1 MIPDWKLERFLTGD
15 LPDEEMNMLRE
26 LEATDVVFAN
36 RVKMLREDNKAIL
49 NKLPFETL
57 AGKLA
62 GIADATENASV
73 ANSIGS
79 ANVAENADVLGTA
92 NVADT
97 AGTANV
103 ANSDETLNVAGRA
116 NAARIAPHFTLMKF
130 AAAAMFIFAVALV
143 AFMVQR
149 ETVVAGENA
158 AGNGDDMAAVN
169 GSQITQVAFAET
181 QSDTRI
187 KGLDARMEVWKK
199 TDAGIVQLQDLDEV
213 HEGDEIQLRYA
224 VPEKCFGLLFSMDGN
239 GALTLHMGDGVKA
252 VELAPGKMNS
262 LPFAYKLDDAPYFEK
277 FFFVTSPKE
286 FAVEEND
293 IDKLLKRSDVKV
305 IGFTLKKAGK

>member
-26 LEATDVVFAN
+26 LEATDVVFAS

-62 GIADATENASV
+62 GIADS
-73 ANSIGS
+73 
-79 ANVAENADVLGTA
+79 AENADA
-92 NVADT
+92 

-103 ANSDETLNVAGRA
+103 AGCA
-116 NAARIAPHFTLMKF
+116 NAAKNVLSFGFVKF
-130 AAAAMFIFAVALV
+130 AAAAVLVLAVALV
-143 AFMVQR
+143 AFMAQR
-149 ETVVAGENA
+149 ETIVAGGNA
-158 AGNGDDMAAVN
+158 AGNGDDVAAVN

-199 TDAGIVQLQDLDEV
+199 TDAGIVQSQDLDEV
-213 HEGDEIQLRYA
+213 REGDEIQLRYA

-252 VELAPGKMNS
+252 IELTPGKMNS

-286 FAVEEND
+286 FAVE
-293 IDKLLKRSDVKV
+293 
-305 IGFTLKKAGK
+305 

>member
-15 LPDEEMNMLRE
+15 LPEEEMNKLRE
-26 LEATDVVFAN
+26 LEANDAVFAN

-49 NKLPFETL
+49 SKLPFETL
-57 AGKLA
+57 A
-62 GIADATENASV
+62 
-73 ANSIGS
+73 AN
-79 ANVAENADVLGTA
+79 LGTGA
-92 NVADT
+92 AK
-97 AGTANV
+97 
-103 ANSDETLNVAGRA
+103 
-116 NAARIAPHFTLMKF
+116 NAVRFTLVKF
-130 AAAAMFIFAVALV
+130 AAAAMFVFAVALT
-143 AFMVQR
+143 AFFAQR
-149 ETVVAGENA
+149 ETSVMNERVGSDVAN
-158 AGNGDDMAAVN
+158 VN
-169 GSQITQVAFAET
+169 GSQNTQVALAENE
-181 QSDTRI
+181 SDTRI

-199 TDAGIVQLQDLDEV
+199 TPAGIVQLNDLDSV
-213 HEGDEIQLRYA
+213 GEGDEIQLRYA

-293 IDKLLKRSDVKV
+293 VDKLLKRSDVKV

>member
-62 GIADATENASV
+62 GIADA
-73 ANSIGS
+73 
-79 ANVAENADVLGTA
+79 AENADAAGTA
-92 NVADT
+92 NVADS
-97 AGTANV
+97 A
-103 ANSDETLNVAGRA
+103 EHA
-116 NAARIAPHFTLMKF
+116 NAAKNVLTISFVKF
-130 AAAAMFIFAVALV
+130 AAAAVLVLAVALI
-143 AFMVQR
+143 AFMAQR
-149 ETVVAGENA
+149 ETVVTGGNA
-158 AGNGDDMAAVN
+158 DGKGNDMAAVN
-169 GSQITQVAFAET
+169 GTQNTQVAFAEP

-213 HEGDEIQLRYA
+213 REGDEIQLRYA
-224 VPEKCFGLLFSMDGN
+224 VPKKCFGLLFSMDGN

-252 VELAPGKMNS
+252 VELTPGKMNS

-293 IDKLLKRSDVKV
+293 VDKLLKRSDVKV

>member
-15 LPDEEMNMLRE
+15 LPEEEMNKLRE
-26 LEATDVVFAN
+26 LEANDAMFAS

-57 AGKLA
+57 AAKIDAVDA
-62 GIADATENASV
+62 GTVTETAVAANLGSAKENAGN
-73 ANSIGS
+73 AEKNAPRFSI
-79 ANVAENADVLGTA
+79 
-92 NVADT
+92 
-97 AGTANV
+97 
-103 ANSDETLNVAGRA
+103 
-116 NAARIAPHFTLMKF
+116 MKF
-130 AAAAMFIFAVALV
+130 AAAAVFVLAVALV
-143 AFMVQR
+143 AFMAQR
-149 ETVVAGENA
+149 ETSVMNERVGS
-158 AGNGDDMAAVN
+158 DIAAVGGPQN
-169 GSQITQVAFAET
+169 TQVALAET

-187 KGLDARMEVWKK
+187 KGMDARMEVWKK
-199 TDAGIVQLQDLDEV
+199 TPAGIVQLNDLDSV
-213 HEGDEIQLRYA
+213 GEGDEIQLRYS

-239 GALTLHMGDGVKA
+239 GALTLHMGNGEKA

-286 FAVEEND
+286 FTVEESD
-293 IDKLLKRSDVKV
+293 VDKLLKRSDVKV

>member
-15 LPDEEMNMLRE
+15 LPEEEMNKLRE
-26 LEATDVVFAN
+26 LEANDAVFAN

-49 NKLPFETL
+49 SKLPFETL
-57 AGKLA
+57 A
-62 GIADATENASV
+62 
-73 ANSIGS
+73 AN
-79 ANVAENADVLGTA
+79 LGTDA
-92 NVADT
+92 
-97 AGTANV
+97 AG
-103 ANSDETLNVAGRA
+103 
-116 NAARIAPHFTLMKF
+116 NAAKNAPRFTLVKF
-130 AAAAMFIFAVALV
+130 AAAAMFVFAVALV
-143 AFMVQR
+143 AFFAQS
-149 ETVVAGENA
+149 ETSVMNERVGSDVAN
-158 AGNGDDMAAVN
+158 VN
-169 GSQITQVAFAET
+169 GSQNTQVALAENE
-181 QSDTRI
+181 SDTRI

-199 TDAGIVQLQDLDEV
+199 TSAGIVQLNDLDSV
-213 HEGDEIQLRYA
+213 GEGDEIQLRYA

-293 IDKLLKRSDVKV
+293 VDKLLKRSDVKV

>member
-15 LPDEEMNMLRE
+15 LPEEEMNKLRE
-26 LEATDVVFAN
+26 LEANDAVFAN

-49 NKLPFETL
+49 SKLPFETL
-57 AGKLA
+57 A
-62 GIADATENASV
+62 
-73 ANSIGS
+73 AN
-79 ANVAENADVLGTA
+79 LGT
-92 NVADT
+92 VTET
-97 AGTANV
+97 AGTA
-103 ANSDETLNVAGRA
+103 AK
-116 NAARIAPHFTLMKF
+116 NAPRFTLVKF
-130 AAAAMFIFAVALV
+130 AAAAMFVFAVALV
-143 AFMVQR
+143 AFFAQS
-149 ETVVAGENA
+149 ETSVMNERVGSDVAN
-158 AGNGDDMAAVN
+158 VN
-169 GSQITQVAFAET
+169 GSQNTQVALAENE
-181 QSDTRI
+181 SDTRI

-199 TDAGIVQLQDLDEV
+199 TSAGIVQLNDLDSV
-213 HEGDEIQLRYA
+213 GEGDEIQLRYA

-252 VELAPGKMNS
+252 IELEPGKMNS

-293 IDKLLKRSDVKV
+293 VDKLLKRSDVKV

>member
-15 LPDEEMNMLRE
+15 LPEEEMNKLRE
-26 LEATDVVFAN
+26 LEAQDAVFAN

-49 NKLPFETL
+49 SKLPFETL
-57 AGKLA
+57 A
-62 GIADATENASV
+62 
-73 ANSIGS
+73 AN
-79 ANVAENADVLGTA
+79 LGT
-92 NVADT
+92 VTET
-97 AGTANV
+97 AGTA
-103 ANSDETLNVAGRA
+103 AK
-116 NAARIAPHFTLMKF
+116 NAPRFTLVKF
-130 AAAAMFIFAVALV
+130 AAVAMFVFAVALV
-143 AFMVQR
+143 AFFAQR
-149 ETVVAGENA
+149 ETSVMNERVGSDVAN
-158 AGNGDDMAAVN
+158 VN
-169 GSQITQVAFAET
+169 GSQNTQVALAENE
-181 QSDTRI
+181 SDTRI

-199 TDAGIVQLQDLDEV
+199 TPAGIVQLNDLDSV
-213 HEGDEIQLRYA
+213 GEGDEIQLRYA

-293 IDKLLKRSDVKV
+293 VDKLLKKSDVKV
-305 IGFTLKKAGK
+305 IGFTLKKVGK

>member
-57 AGKLA
+57 AWKLA
-62 GIADATENASV
+62 GIADA
-73 ANSIGS
+73 
-79 ANVAENADVLGTA
+79 AENADA
-92 NVADT
+92 
-97 AGTANV
+97 AGTANI
-103 ANSDETLNVAGRA
+103 ANSAEHA
-116 NAARIAPHFTLMKF
+116 NAARIAPRFTLMKF

-149 ETVVAGENA
+149 ETVVTGGNA
-158 AGNGDDMAAVN
+158 DGNGDDVAAVN
-169 GSQITQVAFAET
+169 SSQITQVAFAET

-213 HEGDEIQLRYA
+213 REGDEIQLRYA

-252 VELAPGKMNS
+252 IELTPGKMNS

-293 IDKLLKRSDVKV
+293 VDKLLKRSDVKV

>member
-15 LPDEEMNMLRE
+15 LPEEEMNKLRE
-26 LEATDVVFAN
+26 LEANDAVFAN

-49 NKLPFETL
+49 SKLPFETL
-57 AGKLA
+57 A
-62 GIADATENASV
+62 
-73 ANSIGS
+73 AN
-79 ANVAENADVLGTA
+79 LGTDA
-92 NVADT
+92 
-97 AGTANV
+97 AG
-103 ANSDETLNVAGRA
+103 
-116 NAARIAPHFTLMKF
+116 NAAKNAAKNAVRFTLVKF
-130 AAAAMFIFAVALV
+130 AAAAMFVFAVALV
-143 AFMVQR
+143 AFFAQS
-149 ETVVAGENA
+149 ETSVMNERVGSDVAN
-158 AGNGDDMAAVN
+158 VN
-169 GSQITQVAFAET
+169 GSQNTQVALAENE
-181 QSDTRI
+181 SDTRI

-199 TDAGIVQLQDLDEV
+199 TSAGIVQLNDLDSV
-213 HEGDEIQLRYA
+213 GEGDEIQLRYA

-252 VELAPGKMNS
+252 IELAPGKMNS

-293 IDKLLKRSDVKV
+293 VDKLLKRSDVKV

>member
-15 LPDEEMNMLRE
+15 LPEEEMNKLRE
-26 LEATDVVFAN
+26 LEANDAMFAS

-57 AGKLA
+57 AER
-62 GIADATENASV
+62 IADATDAAEEGR
-73 ANSIGS
+73 AN
-79 ANVAENADVLGTA
+79 LGT
-92 NVADT
+92 VTET
-97 AGTANV
+97 AGTA
-103 ANSDETLNVAGRA
+103 AK
-116 NAARIAPHFTLMKF
+116 NAPRFTLVKF
-130 AAAAMFIFAVALV
+130 AAAAMFVFAVALV
-143 AFMVQR
+143 AFFAQS
-149 ETVVAGENA
+149 ETSVMNERVGSDVAN
-158 AGNGDDMAAVN
+158 VN
-169 GSQITQVAFAET
+169 GLQGTQVALADT

-199 TDAGIVQLQDLDEV
+199 TSAGIVQLNDLDSV
-213 HEGDEIQLRYA
+213 GEGDEIQLRYA

-252 VELAPGKMNS
+252 IELAPGKMNS

-293 IDKLLKRSDVKV
+293 VDKLLKRSDVKV
-305 IGFTLKKAGK
+305 IGFTLKKVGK

>member
-15 LPDEEMNMLRE
+15 LPDEEMNKLRE
-26 LEATDVVFAN
+26 LEANDAVFAN

-49 NKLPFETL
+49 SKLPFETL
-57 AGKLA
+57 A
-62 GIADATENASV
+62 
-73 ANSIGS
+73 AN
-79 ANVAENADVLGTA
+79 LGTDA
-92 NVADT
+92 A
-97 AGTANV
+97 
-103 ANSDETLNVAGRA
+103 EEGRA
-116 NAARIAPHFTLMKF
+116 NLGTGAAGNAAKIAAKNAVRFTLVKF
-130 AAAAMFIFAVALV
+130 AAAAMFVFAVALV
-143 AFMVQR
+143 AFFAQR
-149 ETVVAGENA
+149 ETSVMNERVG
-158 AGNGDDMAAVN
+158 GDVAAVN
-169 GSQITQVAFAET
+169 GSQNTQVALAET

-199 TDAGIVQLQDLDEV
+199 TSAGIVQLNDLDSV
-213 HEGDEIQLRYA
+213 GEGDEIQLRYA

-252 VELAPGKMNS
+252 IELAPGKMNS

-293 IDKLLKRSDVKV
+293 VDKLLKRSDVKV

>member
-15 LPDEEMNMLRE
+15 LPDGEMREIRE
-26 LEATDVVFAN
+26 LEASDEVLAQ
-36 RVKMLREDNKAIL
+36 RLKLLREDNKAIL
-49 NKLPFETL
+49 NKFPFESL
-57 AGKLA
+57 AAKMA
-62 GIADATENASV
+62 DTDATAANNALRFSFV
-73 ANSIGS
+73 
-79 ANVAENADVLGTA
+79 
-92 NVADT
+92 
-97 AGTANV
+97 
-103 ANSDETLNVAGRA
+103 
-116 NAARIAPHFTLMKF
+116 KF
-130 AAAAMFIFAVALV
+130 AAAAVFVLAVALV
-143 AFMVQR
+143 AFMAQR
-149 ETVVAGENA
+149 DTVVTGVNA
-158 AGNGDDMAAVN
+158 DGK
-169 GSQITQVAFAET
+169 GSDIAQTQNLQNMQVAMNET
-181 QSDTRI
+181 ASDTRI

-199 TDAGIVQLQDLDEV
+199 TTSGIVQLQDLDEV

-252 VELAPGKMNS
+252 IELAPGKMNS

-293 IDKLLKRSDVKV
+293 VDKLLKRSDVKV

>member
-15 LPDEEMNMLRE
+15 LPEEEMNKLRE
-26 LEATDVVFAN
+26 LEANDAVFAN

-49 NKLPFETL
+49 SKLPFETL
-57 AGKLA
+57 AER
-62 GIADATENASV
+62 IADATDFAGKGL
-73 ANSIGS
+73 AN
-79 ANVAENADVLGTA
+79 LGTGA
-92 NVADT
+92 
-97 AGTANV
+97 AGTA
-103 ANSDETLNVAGRA
+103 AK
-116 NAARIAPHFTLMKF
+116 NAVKNAPRFTLVKF
-130 AAAAMFIFAVALV
+130 AAAAMFVFAVALV
-143 AFMVQR
+143 AFFAQR
-149 ETVVAGENA
+149 ETSVMNERVGGDVAN
-158 AGNGDDMAAVN
+158 VN
-169 GSQITQVAFAET
+169 GSQNTQVALAET

-199 TDAGIVQLQDLDEV
+199 TPAGIVQLNDLDSV
-213 HEGDEIQLRYA
+213 GEGDEIQLRYA

-252 VELAPGKMNS
+252 IELAPGKMNS

-293 IDKLLKRSDVKV
+293 VDKLLKRSDVKV

>member
-15 LPDEEMNMLRE
+15 LPEEEMNKLRE
-26 LEATDVVFAN
+26 LEANDAVFAN

-49 NKLPFETL
+49 SKLPFETL
-57 AGKLA
+57 A
-62 GIADATENASV
+62 
-73 ANSIGS
+73 AN
-79 ANVAENADVLGTA
+79 LGTDA
-92 NVADT
+92 
-97 AGTANV
+97 AGNAAKND
-103 ANSDETLNVAGRA
+103 AK
-116 NAARIAPHFTLMKF
+116 NAARFTLVKF
-130 AAAAMFIFAVALV
+130 AAAAMFVFAVALV
-143 AFMVQR
+143 AFFAQS
-149 ETVVAGENA
+149 ETSVMNERVGSDVAN
-158 AGNGDDMAAVN
+158 VN
-169 GSQITQVAFAET
+169 GSQNTQVALAENE
-181 QSDTRI
+181 SDTRI

-199 TDAGIVQLQDLDEV
+199 TSAGIVQLNDLDSV
-213 HEGDEIQLRYA
+213 GEGDEIQLRYA

-252 VELAPGKMNS
+252 IELAPGKMNS

-293 IDKLLKRSDVKV
+293 VDKLLKRSDVKV

>member
-15 LPDEEMNMLRE
+15 LPENEMNKLRE
-26 LEATDVVFAN
+26 LEASDEVFAN
-36 RVKMLREDNKAIL
+36 RVRMLREDNKAIL

-57 AGKLA
+57 AER
-62 GIADATENASV
+62 IADAKDAESV
-73 ANSIGS
+73 Y
-79 ANVAENADVLGTA
+79 
-92 NVADT
+92 
-97 AGTANV
+97 AGTV
-103 ANSDETLNVAGRA
+103 TETASR
-116 NAARIAPHFTLMKF
+116 FTLVKF
-130 AAAAMFIFAVALV
+130 AAAAVLVLAVALV
-143 AFMVQR
+143 AFFAQR
-149 ETVVAGENA
+149 ETSVMNERVGSDVAN
-158 AGNGDDMAAVN
+158 VN
-169 GSQITQVAFAET
+169 GSQNTQVALAENE
-181 QSDTRI
+181 SDTRI

-199 TDAGIVQLQDLDEV
+199 TPAGIVQLNDLDSV
-213 HEGDEIQLRYA
+213 GEGDEIQLRYA

-252 VELAPGKMNS
+252 IELAPGKMNS

-293 IDKLLKRSDVKV
+293 VDKLLKRSDVKV

>member
-62 GIADATENASV
+62 DVPENAETLET
-73 ANSIGS
+73 
-79 ANVAENADVLGTA
+79 ANVADSAEKADAAEMSNAK

-103 ANSDETLNVAGRA
+103 AGRA
-116 NAARIAPHFTLMKF
+116 NTAKNVLTISFVKF
-130 AAAAMFIFAVALV
+130 AAAAVFVLVVALI
-143 AFMVQR
+143 AFIAQR
-149 ETVVAGENA
+149 ETVVAGGNA
-158 AGNGDDMAAVN
+158 AGNGDDIALVN

-213 HEGDEIQLRYA
+213 REGDEIQLRYA

-252 VELAPGKMNS
+252 IELTPGKMNS

-293 IDKLLKRSDVKV
+293 VDKLLQRSDVKV